1 MKLPYMQ
8 PFRQYHEMQQE
19 FMGLNRALRAD
30 PRQWRETTNVSP
42 REFPGFSPREPRGL
56 VKQLNAPAGILSRD
70 ALCHVDGATLYINDL
85 PVTGLVLLTGE
96 EHVPK
101 QMVSMGAFIIIM
113 PDKKY
118 VNTADLSDYG
128 SIESEYTYTGNVIL
142 TPARVDGSDIPME
155 GIIVGVEPPQYPIN
169 GDYWIDTTKDIHVLK
184 QYSAESD
191 TWALIPSTYTKI
203 ALPGVGAYFE
213 KQDGVEIAG
222 LNFAGTDPNLLK
234 QIPQL
239 NGTKVVNAKHDG
251 YIIVTGLLSQVHM
264 LTDVTV
270 TVKRVMPE
278 MDFLTESENR
288 LWGCKYGVV
297 DGKTVNELYA
307 CALGDFKNWKR
318 YMGVSTDS
326 YAASVGS
333 DGKFTGAVTYQG
345 YPLFFKETCIHKVYG
360 NTPASYRI
368 ETYDC
373 RGVQEGSHRSLQ
385 IVNEL
390 LYYKGRTDVLV
401 YDGSDPAGI
410 SDHLGGQTFRHAVAG
425 AYKHSYFISMK
436 DHQGVS
442 HLYLY
447 DTRLRMWFRHDNT
460 DAMGFAQVDD
470 DLYYIDTNTKQ
481 LISLYGKSGT
491 VESPVEWEAVTGII
505 GYEQRDHK
513 YITRINIRALVPADG
528 ELNVYFRYE
537 SVGDWL
543 LAGSVTGA
551 GMVRSAMLPIRPRR
565 CDHFEMKLAGAGD
578 VRIFSIAKILEIGSD
593 GRWT

>member
-1 MKLPYMQ
+1 MRPIH
-8 PFRQYHEMQQE
+8 QYHEMQQE

-30 PRQWRETTNVSP
+30 PRQWRETTNISP
-42 REFPGFSPREPRGL
+42 REFPGFSPRERRGAMA
-56 VKQLNAPAGILSRD
+56 QLNNPGGILARD
-70 ALCHVDGATLYINDL
+70 ALCYVDGATLYINNL
-85 PVTGLVLLTGE
+85 PVTGLMLLTGAK
-96 EHVPK
+96 HNPK
-101 QMVSMGAFIIIM
+101 QMVSMGAYIIIM

-128 SIESEYTYTGNVIL
+128 SIESEYTYTGNVML

-184 QYSAESD
+184 QYSAESE
-191 TWALIPSTYTKI
+191 TWTLIPSTYTKI
-203 ALPGVGAYFE
+203 ALPGVGAHFE

-239 NGTKVVNAKHDG
+239 NGTKVINAKHDD
-251 YIIVTGLLSQVHM
+251 YIIVTGLLSQVHI

-270 TVKRVMPE
+270 TVKRTMPP
-278 MDFLTESENR
+278 MDLLTESENR

-318 YMGVSTDS
+318 YLGVSTDS

-333 DGKFTGAVTYQG
+333 DGKFTGAITYQG
-345 YPLFFKETCIHKVYG
+345 YVLFFKETCIHKVYG
-360 NTPASYRI
+360 NTPAGYRI

-401 YDGSDPAGI
+401 YDGSDPVSI
-410 SDHLGGQTFRHAVAG
+410 SEHLGEGTYRQGVAG
-425 AYKHSYFISMK
+425 AYKHSYYLSMK
-436 DHQGVS
+436 DHEDIS
-442 HLYLY
+442 HLFLY
-447 DTRLRMWFRHDNT
+447 DTRLRMWFRHDST
-460 DAMGFAQVDD
+460 DALGFAQVDD
-470 DLYYIDTNTKQ
+470 DLYCLTASGQ
-481 LISLYGKSGT
+481 LLSLYGKNGA
-491 VESPVEWEAVTGII
+491 VEGPVAWEAVTGVV

-513 YITRINIRALVPADG
+513 YITRINIRALIPADG
-528 ELNVYFRYE
+528 ELSVYFRYE

-543 LAGSVTGA
+543 LAGSITGA
-551 GMVRSAMLPIRPRR
+551 GMVRSVMLPIRPRR